1 MAQDRQAQDSVKA
14 ANPAAAVQRGPGL
27 VVGTV
32 RENPKKK
39 NPWRGDREGKGQV
52 QKIKKKKFK
61 SQRFTF
67 RLGDNLY
74 VSGLLEHSTDVQQ
87 KVEDDNSLKV

>member
-39 NPWRGDREGKGQV
+39 KNKAL
-52 QKIKKKKFK
+52 KIRKM
-61 SQRFTF
+61 
-67 RLGDNLY
+67 
-74 VSGLLEHSTDVQQ
+74 
-87 KVEDDNSLKV
+87 

>member
-32 RENPKKK
+32 RETQKKQK
-39 NPWRGDREGKGQV
+39 KLSKSGKC
-52 QKIKKKKFK
+52 
-61 SQRFTF
+61 
-67 RLGDNLY
+67 
-74 VSGLLEHSTDVQQ
+74 E
-87 KVEDDNSLKV
+87 